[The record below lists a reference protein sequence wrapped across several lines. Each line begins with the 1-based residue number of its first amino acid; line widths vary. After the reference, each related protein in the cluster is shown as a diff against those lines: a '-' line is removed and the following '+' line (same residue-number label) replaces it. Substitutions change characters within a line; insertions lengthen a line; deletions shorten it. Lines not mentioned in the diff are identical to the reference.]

1 MDARPEGWR
10 QPVAGALT
18 TPATLAGMPRDYAVL
33 MGTIALVLGLALRIW
48 WLGLLWWAAA
58 CAVGLWAAKID
69 DRFLAVLRRHLSL
82 PGHLDA

>member
-33 MGTIALVLGLALRIW
+33 MGTRSSWGWPLRIW

-58 CAVGLWAAKID
+58 CAVGLWAARID
-69 DRFLAVLRRHLSL
+69 NLFLAVLRRHLSL